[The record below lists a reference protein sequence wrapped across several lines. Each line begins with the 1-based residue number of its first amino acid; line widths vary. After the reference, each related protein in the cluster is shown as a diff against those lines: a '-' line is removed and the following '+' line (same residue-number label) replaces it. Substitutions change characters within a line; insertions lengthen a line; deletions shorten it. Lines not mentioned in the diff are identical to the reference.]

1 MHKCLLT
8 QQDTISIRN
17 PWDISE
23 QLIIDEL
30 TEVGNTIRN
39 RVEMVSSQIFS
50 LVNIYLQHILNM
62 YIFYLSLIEIN
73 VHGFLTFQ
81 KELYGYVL
89 NNNL

>member
-1 MHKCLLT
+1 
-8 QQDTISIRN
+8 
-17 PWDISE
+17 
-23 QLIIDEL
+23 
-30 TEVGNTIRN
+30 
-39 RVEMVSSQIFS
+39 MVSSQIFS